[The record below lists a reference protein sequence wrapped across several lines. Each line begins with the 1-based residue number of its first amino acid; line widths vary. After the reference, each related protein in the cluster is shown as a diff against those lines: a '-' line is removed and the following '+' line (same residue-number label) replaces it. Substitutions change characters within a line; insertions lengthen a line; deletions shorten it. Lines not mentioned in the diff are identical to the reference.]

1 MEKLILILT
10 GLTVVTGLI
19 KILWNYLYL
28 KLTNTIKKAG
38 RPYKER
44 NADEIIKKYHR
55 IECNKEDLEAVKN
68 SFTFL
73 YRNKKLKRQ
82 EILKIKHWIQK
93 NVKYPKKDFN
103 NDIHEIYSALKHGR
117 WDAYDIKVL
126 EDYLMK
132 YE

>member
-1 MEKLILILT
+1 M
-10 GLTVVTGLI
+10 
-19 KILWNYLYL
+19 
-28 KLTNTIKKAG
+28 NTIKKEDKN
-38 RPYKER
+38 YKE
-44 NADEIIKKYHR
+44 NNEEEKKKKYHR

-68 SFTFL
+68 SFTSL